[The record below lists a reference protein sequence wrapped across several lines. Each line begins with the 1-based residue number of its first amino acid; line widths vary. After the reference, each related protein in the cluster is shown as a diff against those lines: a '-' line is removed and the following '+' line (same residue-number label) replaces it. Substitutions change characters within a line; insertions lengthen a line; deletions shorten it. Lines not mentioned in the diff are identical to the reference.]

1 MAYII
6 GAKRS
11 AIGTFLGALSQQP
24 IADIAGQVAVASL
37 QSANISPDYIS
48 ETILGNVLPH
58 GQGMNLARQTADKAG
73 IPHKATAFTINQVCA
88 SGLRSVALAHQ
99 MMAND
104 MIESGDVMQ
113 NHALMAGGLETMSNI
128 PHMVQMRFGNKL
140 GDATLIDAVQHDGL
154 NCALA
159 DCGMGVTAENLAEQ
173 YAISRDAQD
182 AFAYQSQLKTD
193 KAIKAGLFAD
203 EIVPYIY
210 QKRGN
215 AISFETDEHPRLTEL
230 SALATLK
237 PVFKKDGTVTAGNA
251 SGINDGAAI
260 VIVGNEAHAQNVDAS
275 APIARITGWA
285 TSGVAPD
292 IMGIGPVSAIQQL
305 LAKTNMGADDIDAF
319 EINEAF
325 AVQVLAVLKGLA
337 AHNIIIPPE
346 KLNPRG
352 GAIALGHPL
361 GASGARVL
369 VTLLH
374 HLKQEKLKRGI
385 AALCVGGG
393 MGIALMV
400 EMV

>member
-11 AIGTFLGALSQQP
+11 AIGTFLGGLSKQS
-24 IADIAGQVAVASL
+24 IADLAAQVAVAAL
-37 QSANISPDYIS
+37 KSANIAPEHIS

-58 GQGMNLARQTADKAG
+58 GQGMNLARQTAHKAG
-73 IPHKATAFTINQVCA
+73 IPHSATAFTINQVCA
-88 SGLRSVALAHQ
+88 SGLRSVALAND
-99 MMAND
+99 MMAN
-104 MIESGDVMQ
+104 EAVPE
-113 NHALMAGGLETMSNI
+113 NHALMAGGLESMSNA
-128 PHMVQMRFGNKL
+128 PHMVQMRFGHKL
-140 GDATLIDAVQHDGL
+140 GDATLVDAVQHDGL

-159 DCGMGVTAENLAEQ
+159 DCGMGVTAENLAEK
-173 YAISRDAQD
+173 YEISREAQD
-182 AFAYQSQLKTD
+182 SFAYQSQLKTD

-210 QKRGN
+210 QKRGQE
-215 AISFETDEHPRLTEL
+215 ISFAIDEHPRLTEL
-230 SALATLK
+230 SALANLK

-260 VIVGNEAHAQNVDAS
+260 VIVGNEAQAQNTDAS

-305 LAKTNMGADDIDAF
+305 LAKTNISASEIDAF

-337 AHNIIIPPE
+337 VHNIIIPPE
-346 KLNPRG
+346 KLNPCG

-374 HLKQEKLKRGI
+374 HLKREKLKRGI

>member
-11 AIGTFLGALSQQP
+11 AIGTFLGGLSKQS
-24 IADIAGQVAVASL
+24 IADLAAQVAVAAL
-37 QSANISPDYIS
+37 KSANIAPEHIS

-58 GQGMNLARQTADKAG
+58 GQGMNLARQTAHKAG
-73 IPHKATAFTINQVCA
+73 IPHSATAFTINQVCA
-88 SGLRSVALAHQ
+88 SGLRSVALASD

-104 MIESGDVMQ
+104 MIQD
-113 NHALMAGGLETMSNI
+113 HALMAGGLESMSNA
-128 PHMVQMRFGNKL
+128 PHMVQMRFGHKL
-140 GDATLIDAVQHDGL
+140 GDATLVDAVQHDGL

-159 DCGMGVTAENLAEQ
+159 DCGMGVTAENLAEK
-173 YAISRDAQD
+173 YEISRETQD
-182 AFAYQSQLKTD
+182 SFAYQSQLKTD

-210 QKRGN
+210 QKRGKTTSF
-215 AISFETDEHPRLTEL
+215 AIDEHPRLTEL
-230 SALATLK
+230 SALANLK

-260 VIVGNEAHAQNVDAS
+260 VIVGNEAQAQNADAS

-305 LAKTNMGADDIDAF
+305 LAKTNISAGEIDAF

-346 KLNPRG
+346 KLNPYG

-374 HLKQEKLKRGI
+374 HLKREKLKRGI

>member
-11 AIGTFLGALSQQP
+11 AIGTFLGGLSKQS
-24 IADIAGQVAVASL
+24 IADLAAQVAVAAL
-37 QSANISPDYIS
+37 KSANIAPEHIS

-58 GQGMNLARQTADKAG
+58 GQGMNLARQTAHKAG
-73 IPHKATAFTINQVCA
+73 IPHSATAFTINQVCA
-88 SGLRSVALAHQ
+88 SGLRSVALASD

-104 MIESGDVMQ
+104 MIQD
-113 NHALMAGGLETMSNI
+113 HALMAGGLESMSNA
-128 PHMVQMRFGNKL
+128 PHMVQMRFGHKL
-140 GDATLIDAVQHDGL
+140 GDATLVDAVQHDGL

-159 DCGMGVTAENLAEQ
+159 DCGMGVTAENLAEK
-173 YAISRDAQD
+173 YEISREAQD
-182 AFAYQSQLKTD
+182 SFAYQSQLKTD

-210 QKRGN
+210 QKRGQE
-215 AISFETDEHPRLTEL
+215 ISFAIDEHPRLTEL
-230 SALATLK
+230 SALANLK

-260 VIVGNEAHAQNVDAS
+260 VIVGNEAQAQNTDAS

-305 LAKTNMGADDIDAF
+305 LAKTNISASEIDAF

-346 KLNPRG
+346 KLNPCG

-374 HLKQEKLKRGI
+374 HLKREKLKRGI

>member
-11 AIGTFLGALSQQP
+11 AIGTFLGGLSKQS
-24 IADIAGQVAVASL
+24 IADLAAQVAVAAL
-37 QSANISPDYIS
+37 KSANIAPEHIS

-58 GQGMNLARQTADKAG
+58 GQGMNLARQTAHKAG
-73 IPHKATAFTINQVCA
+73 IPHSATAFTINQVCA
-88 SGLRSVALAHQ
+88 SGLRSVALAND
-99 MMAND
+99 MMANE
-104 MIESGDVMQ
+104 MMAHEAVPE
-113 NHALMAGGLETMSNI
+113 NHALMAGGLESMSNA
-128 PHMVQMRFGNKL
+128 PHMVQMRFGHKL
-140 GDATLIDAVQHDGL
+140 GDATLVDAVQHDGL

-159 DCGMGVTAENLAEQ
+159 DCGMGVTAENLAEK
-173 YAISRDAQD
+173 YEISREAQD
-182 AFAYQSQLKTD
+182 SFAYQSQLKTD

-210 QKRGN
+210 QKRGQE
-215 AISFETDEHPRLTEL
+215 ISFAIDEHPRLTEL
-230 SALATLK
+230 SALANLK

-260 VIVGNEAHAQNVDAS
+260 VIVGNEAQAQNTDAS

-305 LAKTNMGADDIDAF
+305 LAKTNISASEIDAF

-346 KLNPRG
+346 KLNPCG

-374 HLKQEKLKRGI
+374 HLKREKLQRGI